1 MKCNVCGRH
10 TQNEEANFCD
20 YCGSPFREHMQ
31 AFYDIQKERYAQEQN
46 MYSERTAPNV
56 QHNMQQESKP
66 VSFLDFLVSY
76 GLFFIPFA
84 GWLIFII
91 MLFIWAFSNS
101 TPPSKK
107 NWARATLIF
116 VGVLAVF
123 MILYLMYII
132 TSPIFQDMMSGAFDY
147 NQYIQSLK

>member
-1 MKCNVCGRH
+1 MICHTCGRVIK
-10 TQNEEANFCD
+10 NEEANFCE
-20 YCGSPFREHMQ
+20 YCGASFRGENAFDINSSPV
-31 AFYDIQKERYAQEQN
+31 
-46 MYSERTAPNV
+46 APVTETVIVNPKD
-56 QHNMQQESKP
+56 KP
-66 VSFLDFLVSY
+66 VSFLNWFGSQLLMFVPY
-76 GLFFIPFA
+76 VGL
-84 GWLIFII
+84 I